1 MIPWKTQF
9 MLETIYAG
17 ILHHPPLRMLKVFLI
32 IVDNFHLQFFFVR
45 QPLVTEIFHKM
56 VAPRLYNSF

>member
-1 MIPWKTQF
+1 MV
-9 MLETIYAG
+9 ETIYTG

-32 IVDNFHLQFFFVR
+32 IVDNLHLQFFFVR

>member
-9 MLETIYAG
+9 MVETIYTG

-32 IVDNFHLQFFFVR
+32 IVDNLHLQFFFVR